1 MARQTLVAPKSGIQ
15 VIQGITVAIYE
26 WRVNGYIQKN
36 GVLTK
41 HHELKSKVYWR
52 GGKRRCIERF
62 QSMVNVTASIPKKPR
77 ARQSVRA

>member
-1 MARQTLVAPKSGIQ
+1 MARYTLVAPKSFIQ
-15 VIQGITVAIYE
+15 VIQGRTVAIYE

-62 QSMVNVTASIPKKPR
+62 QSKAKGIASIPKKPK
-77 ARQSVRA
+77 ARQSARA